1 MSYSW
6 LALFQGITGRGFYP
20 TDAVWQFNLRENCWK
35 CEIMMN
41 QWKNKSYITYY
52 PQFVVLISR
61 HSGRQLKGS
70 ILAPEAAIL
79 VFYTASKHQTAFILL
94 YSLKCLRFI
103 DIDSVSS
110 LFLSRSPVLVS
121 VPDVCPPDWP
131 TWVCGV
137 RPPPG
142 PGTSGSLR
150 LRYIIT
156 TLTLVTHASWGG
168 SEALWCWS

>member
-1 MSYSW
+1 MMSVTLQCPFRGPVLTLRRGRSPSLRMDGW
-6 LALFQGITGRGFYP
+6 DGLMGRKIKSVFIFFPLWDILHIILNLLF
-20 TDAVWQFNLRENCWK
+20 
-35 CEIMMN
+35 
-41 QWKNKSYITYY
+41 SYQDI
-52 PQFVVLISR
+52 L
-61 HSGRQLKGS
+61 GDKLKGS

-156 TLTLVTHASWGG
+156 TLTLVTHAS
-168 SEALWCWS
+168 